1 MKLSLFDGEYNKIPD
16 NKAKLYSKVGNK
28 TLTSICAFLDIY
40 NYTIAINCSIN
51 DFNVLKELS
60 PLPLKINSILCFLI

>member
-40 NYTIAINCSIN
+40 NYTIAINYSRN
-51 DFNVLKELS
+51 
-60 PLPLKINSILCFLI
+60 

>member
-28 TLTSICAFLDIY
+28 TLTSICAFPDIY

-51 DFNVLKELS
+51 DFNGTDPFTQGIESTTTEDV
-60 PLPLKINSILCFLI
+60 F